1 MTIQPT
7 HRAAFAGLAAFAAAS
22 PAFAQ
27 TAADILRQVA
37 GARSTTGALTNADAE
52 GGLREALTNGAVNAV
67 LRVGKLDGYWRDG
80 AIQIPLPGLL
90 GDAQRLLKPLGQSRL
105 LDDLQLRMNR
115 AAETAAPR
123 ARDLFVSAIRGMS
136 VQDAVGIVRGGETAG
151 TEYLR
156 GRTQDQLKT
165 AFRPIVTNALDGAGA
180 LRAFDRAVQRHGAQG
195 LVGASP
201 RDALTDF
208 ATSKALDGLF
218 YYVGQEERDIRTN
231 PVKRTTELLRRV
243 FGG

>member
-1 MTIQPT
+1 MMFRTT
-7 HRAAFAGLAAFAAAS
+7 RRAAIAGLVVTAAAS
-22 PAFAQ
+22 PALAQ
-27 TAADILRQVA
+27 TAAEILRQVA
-37 GARSTTGALTNADAE
+37 GARTPGGPLSNADAE
-52 GGLREALTNGAVNAV
+52 SGLREALTTGAVNAV
-67 LRVGKLDGYWRDG
+67 LRVGRLDGYWRDG

-123 ARDLFVSAIRGMS
+123 ARDLFVAAIRGMT
-136 VQDAVGIVRGGETAG
+136 VQDAIGIVRGGETAG
-151 TEYLR
+151 TTYLR
-156 GRTQDQLKT
+156 GRTEDPLRT
-165 AFRPIVTNALDGAGA
+165 AFRPIVAEALGGAGA
-180 LRAFDRAVQRHGAQG
+180 LRAFDQAVRRHGAQG

-208 ATSKALDGLF
+208 ATAKALDGLF
-218 YYVGQEERDIRTN
+218 FYVGQEEREIRTN

>member
-1 MTIQPT
+1 MMFRTT
-7 HRAAFAGLAAFAAAS
+7 RRAAIAGLVVTAAAS
-22 PAFAQ
+22 PALAQ

-37 GARSTTGALTNADAE
+37 GARTSGGPLSNADAE
-52 GGLREALTNGAVNAV
+52 SGLREALTTGAVNAV
-67 LRVGKLDGYWRDG
+67 LRVGRLDGYWKDG

-123 ARDLFVSAIRGMS
+123 ARDLFVAAIRGMT
-136 VQDAVGIVRGGETAG
+136 VQDAIGIVRGGETAG
-151 TEYLR
+151 TTYLR
-156 GRTQDQLKT
+156 GRTEDPLRT
-165 AFRPIVTNALDGAGA
+165 AFRPIVAEALGGAGA
-180 LRAFDRAVQRHGAQG
+180 LRAFDQAVRRHGAQG

-208 ATSKALDGLF
+208 ATAKALDGLF
-218 YYVGQEERDIRTN
+218 FYVGQEEREIRTN